1 MRKPHVLYALVVSA
15 ITLLPPVAMAQ
26 GRFASPPTA
35 GWTGYVDPR
44 TGTAVDFP
52 AEIFSVPAGET
63 KRGIGTRFR
72 TPDGRAELTIYA
84 LQNDSNDAPRSYLA
98 KNLIIDRSNIEYQ
111 RVTNRFFA
119 ISGVRQGRVFY
130 SRCNFAARLHCIY
143 LEYPE
148 RETRAWDGIV
158 TSISH
163 SLRGVGRF

>member
-52 AEIFSVPAGET
+52 AEFSLSRQEKRSAASARAFARRTAGQNSRSMRCE
-63 KRGIGTRFR
+63 
-72 TPDGRAELTIYA
+72 
-84 LQNDSNDAPRSYLA
+84 NDSNDAPRSYLA

-111 RVTNRFFA
+111 RVTDRFFA
-119 ISGVRQGRVFY
+119 ISGVRHGRVFY
-130 SRCNFAARLHCIY
+130 SRCNFAARLHCI
-143 LEYPE
+143 
-148 RETRAWDGIV
+148 
-158 TSISH
+158 
-163 SLRGVGRF
+163 